1 MLFRS
6 FVRAHTNELKGQKVS
21 SREMMS
27 IADLERLTGHKF
39 FVNVPNAPKESF
51 TASEWGL

>member
-1 MLFRS
+1 MCAA